1 MEQHPPREHSCSNLG
16 GIKSRCGYGSSAYPA
31 SFNESVGLD
40 GTVLPSWKPFLEKIQ
55 SGSVEDHTR
64 WREAIQRDMR
74 EDGLTFTL
82 SQEINRTPP
91 REELNPV
98 PWIFSSEQWQP
109 VEAGVSQRARVLAAL
124 ARDLLGPRT
133 LIRRGVLPAELLF
146 SDPAYL
152 KPCIGLPPNMESW
165 LFQYSV
171 DVARGPD
178 GRFWILEDRAQVP
191 SGAGIA
197 LESRTIMGRIFPQM
211 LSRMQVRRLAPY
223 FRKLRESML
232 SMYQGRPLEPRV
244 VLMTPGPYSS
254 SYFEH
259 AYLAAYLGYTLVQ
272 GSDLVV
278 RNGSLKLKT
287 LEGLQPVDIVL
298 RQLDAEY
305 LDPLELK
312 RDSYL
317 GVPGLLGAMRTGRAA
332 VLNHPGC
339 GVLENAGLMA
349 FVPMLCRELL
359 GEELLMPSL
368 ATWWCG
374 QRNECDYVISH
385 LRELMI
391 KPLHRHRDEPAVDGR
406 LCSDKEVEDLKARI
420 RARPEFYVGQE
431 QMEFST
437 LPTLA
442 GNRLEERTSVMR
454 AFAFAS
460 GSDYEVMP
468 GALARS
474 ARETDGGTIGLD
486 TRGWIKD
493 VWVLGDQPETHHSLW
508 LEKRLPA
515 PDQWFTGVFT
525 SRTGENLFWVGR
537 YAERLTRQARLL
549 RGMIQLEDVN
559 FDLPSATSP
568 ELSRMVDLMEFY
580 GGRREPNRKLPLLK
594 RVQNTISGPKV
605 SGSMKQN
612 LRGLLLAAYTVRDI
626 WSQDSWRTLS
636 TIESTGG
643 LCFVD
648 EPSPFAMERELSDFI
663 EKLNAFYGLNAN
675 GMTRESGWSMLMLG
689 RVLES
694 GIGLCELMTGL
705 LEAKEPGEAISYGL
719 MELALQQ
726 NENLIT
732 YRRHYRTTPQL
743 RSVLALMTASEMN
756 PRSLAF
762 YLEQLTTYAGQLP
775 PPVQS
780 EVMEPL
786 ILDIKRIR
794 SRLLQ
799 TEMNQPDPDGT
810 LSFLQEV
817 RACIENVSTVVSSA
831 YFSHTTLL
839 ARENF

>member
-16 GIKSRCGYGSSAYPA
+16 GIKSRFGYGSSAYPA

-82 SQEINRTPP
+82 SQEITRTPP
-91 REELNPV
+91 REELNPI

-133 LIRRGVLPAELLF
+133 LIRRGVLPTELLF

-232 SMYQGRPLEPRV
+232 SMYQGRPPEPRV

-359 GEELLMPSL
+359 GEELLMPS
-368 ATWWCG
+368 
-374 QRNECDYVISH
+374 
-385 LRELMI
+385 
-391 KPLHRHRDEPAVDGR
+391 
-406 LCSDKEVEDLKARI
+406 
-420 RARPEFYVGQE
+420 FVGQE
-431 QMEFST
+431 QMEFSS

-493 VWVLGDQPETHHSLW
+493 VWVLG
-508 LEKRLPA
+508 
-515 PDQWFTGVFT
+515 
-525 SRTGENLFWVGR
+525 
-537 YAERLTRQARLL
+537 
-549 RGMIQLEDVN
+549 
-559 FDLPSATSP
+559 
-568 ELSRMVDLMEFY
+568 
-580 GGRREPNRKLPLLK
+580 
-594 RVQNTISGPKV
+594 
-605 SGSMKQN
+605 
-612 LRGLLLAAYTVRDI
+612 
-626 WSQDSWRTLS
+626 
-636 TIESTGG
+636 
-643 LCFVD
+643 
-648 EPSPFAMERELSDFI
+648 
-663 EKLNAFYGLNAN
+663 
-675 GMTRESGWSMLMLG
+675 

-705 LEAKEPGEAISYGL
+705 LEVKEPGEAISYGL

>member
-1 MEQHPPREHSCSNLG
+1 MIATSTESLERPPRWN
-16 GIKSRCGYGSSAYPA
+16 R
-31 SFNESVGLD
+31 FDESVGAD
-40 GTVLPSWKPFLEKIQ
+40 GAFLPSWKPFLGKIQ
-55 SGSVEDHTR
+55 SSSVEDRTR
-64 WREAIQRDMR
+64 WREVIRRDMR

-82 SQEINRTPP
+82 SQDVIRTPP

-98 PWIFSSEQWQP
+98 PWIFSTEQWQP
-109 VEAGVSQRARVLAAL
+109 VEAGVSQRARLLAAL

-152 KPCIGLPPNMESW
+152 KPCIDLPPNMESW

-178 GRFWILEDRAQVP
+178 GRFWILEDRTQAP
-191 SGAGIA
+191 SGSGIA
-197 LESRTIMGRIFPQM
+197 LESRTIMGGVFPQM
-211 LSRMQVRRLAPY
+211 LSQMQVRRLAPY

-272 GSDLVV
+272 GSDLLV
-278 RNGSLKLKT
+278 RNGALKLKT

-349 FVPMLCRELL
+349 FFPMLSRELL
-359 GEELLMPSL
+359 GEELLLPSL

-374 QRNECDYVISH
+374 QRKECDYVLSH

-391 KPLHRHRDEPAVDGR
+391 KPLHRYRDESAVDGR
-406 LCSDKEVEDLKARI
+406 LCSESELADLKARI
-420 RARPEFYVGQE
+420 RARPESYVGQE
-431 QMEFST
+431 QMEFSS
-437 LPTLA
+437 LPTLV
-442 GNRLEERTSVMR
+442 GNTLETRTSVMR

-468 GALARS
+468 GGLARS

-486 TRGWIKD
+486 TKGWIKD
-493 VWVLGDQPETHHSLW
+493 VWVLGDQPEPHHSLW
-508 LEKRLPA
+508 LEKAPPPA
-515 PDQWFTGVFT
+515 DQWFSGVFT

-559 FDLPSATSP
+559 FEAHTASPP
-568 ELSRMVDLMEFY
+568 ELSRMVDLMDIY
-580 GGRREPNRKLPLLK
+580 GGRLEPNRKPALLK
-594 RVQNTISGPKV
+594 RVQNAISGRKET
-605 SGSMKQN
+605 GSMKKN
-612 LRGLLLAAYTVRDI
+612 LRGLLVAAYTVRDI

-636 TIESTGG
+636 TIETTGE
-643 LCFVD
+643 LCFVED
-648 EPSPFAMERELSDFI
+648 PSPFTMERELSDFI

-694 GIGLCELMTGL
+694 GIGLCELMKGL
-705 LEAKEPGEAISYGL
+705 LEPVNPGEAISYGL

-743 RSVLALMTASEMN
+743 RSVLALMTASEVN
-756 PRSLAF
+756 PRSLVF
-762 YLEQLTTYAGQLP
+762 YLEYINAYVDKLP

-780 EVMEPL
+780 DVIEPL
-786 ILDIKRIR
+786 VLDIKRIR

-799 TEMNQPDPDGT
+799 TEMNQPDPDGG

-817 RACIENVSTVVSSA
+817 RACMETVSTVVSSA
-831 YFSHTTLL
+831 YFSHTALQ